1 VNTEQLRQSLKAKW
15 LTYYRENRLWL
26 TRLGVWVDSD
36 GQRRPSSSF
45 ILATLSVLEPQLTQ
59 LLPLIV
65 DLSSSPDRI
74 VRALGLDINPDQ
86 AIEKFEAEDHDL
98 TESPRLLPSGKS
110 DAVTLPYASKTTH
123 PIAHP
128 SANPIANPIAK
139 PTKSYADADE
149 SCRGSGSDSAS
160 ELREW

>member
-26 TRLGVWVDSD
+26 ARLGVWVDSD

-74 VRALGLDINPDQ
+74 VKALGLNINPDK
-86 AIEKFEAEDHDL
+86 AIEKFKAEEHDPTEA
-98 TESPRLLPSGKS
+98 PRLLPSGKV
-110 DAVTLPYASKTTH
+110 DAVTFPHPSKTTDS
-123 PIAHP
+123 IAHP
-128 SANPIANPIAK
+128 LANPIATP
-139 PTKSYADADE
+139 PKSYADADE

-160 ELREW
+160 EMREWL